1 MEELKY
7 NRVLLKISGEALL
20 GGLNYGI
27 DPKVTNNISSQIK
40 EVVGLGVEV
49 AVVVGGGISGEV
61 LLPVQMA
68 WIGPLLIILECWLPL

>member
-20 GGLNYGI
+20 GDLDYGI

-40 EVVGLGVEV
+40 EVL
-49 AVVVGGGISGEV
+49 
-61 LLPVQMA
+61 
-68 WIGPLLIILECWLPL
+68 